1 MNQLKNMIQLGA
13 LMEGISEVV
22 DTAVKNAFAEE
33 KAKQQNWGD
42 WQAKRSAGSGKSSSN
57 STLNLSFGFQFD

>member
-1 MNQLKNMIQLGA
+1 MIQLGA

-42 WQAKRSAGSGKSSSN
+42 WQAKRSAGSGNLNINSN
-57 STLNLSFGFQFD
+57 S